1 MMYRCLLGESSTALK
16 ISRYASPSRDH
27 RRVSQSSNRMHPAI
41 YVSAGTNYLA
51 ECNVRVEN
59 LINSPIRARG
69 ANSIARRRPD
79 GKSAISFRV
88 APRHYSHRCVSLF
101 SVNALEI
108 IAANFS
114 PAAISVLADYAVDY
128 AVTLTYC

>member
-1 MMYRCLLGESSTALK
+1 
-16 ISRYASPSRDH
+16 
-27 RRVSQSSNRMHPAI
+27 MHPAI
-41 YVSAGTNYLA
+41 YVSGTNYFA

-59 LINSPIRARG
+59 LINFPIRARG

-88 APRHYSHRCVSLF
+88 APRERHYSHQCSSLF
-101 SVNALEI
+101 SMNALEI
-108 IAANFS
+108 IAAKFS